1 VCCQEVI
8 TNGGTSVTESFG
20 ACEESHTQRDT
31 VPGSPSVDEAEWL
44 GRCSGCLYDIAV
56 LQYRQHTYRLQ
67 VRIQLLVL
75 SIALTHSGRCD
86 LPS

>member
-1 VCCQEVI
+1 MSYQEVI

-20 ACEESHTQRDT
+20 ACEESHTQRVT

-56 LQYRQHTYRLQ
+56 LQYRQHAYRCSRLAYDFWFY
-67 VRIQLLVL
+67 LLL
-75 SIALTHSGRCD
+75 
-86 LPS
+86 